1 MEKRWLKNYQQG
13 VAAEI
18 NLDSFQSVSEVFE
31 HAVKKFSHRPAVA
44 NMDKVLTYAEID
56 RLSMQFASFLQH
68 ELKLG
73 RGSRVAIMMPN
84 LLQYPVAVFGILR
97 AGMTVV
103 NVNPLYT
110 PRELGHQLKDAGVE
124 TILILENFANTLQ
137 QVVKRTPVKNI
148 IVTSIGDLL
157 GFPKSLIVNFVVK
170 HVKKMVPNWQLAN
183 VIRLPDALKK
193 GDKQPYQKVSLTHDD
208 IAFLQ

>member
-103 NVNPLYT
+103 NVNPLDT
-110 PRELGHQLKDAGVE
+110 ARELEIPSDIRQAFPNLPEKYPIEFPISEHLSPQQL
-124 TILILENFANTLQ
+124 LNLH
-137 QVVKRTPVKNI
+137 
-148 IVTSIGDLL
+148 
-157 GFPKSLIVNFVVK
+157 PKPA
-170 HVKKMVPNWQLAN
+170 H
-183 VIRLPDALKK
+183 R
-193 GDKQPYQKVSLTHDD
+193 
-208 IAFLQ
+208 